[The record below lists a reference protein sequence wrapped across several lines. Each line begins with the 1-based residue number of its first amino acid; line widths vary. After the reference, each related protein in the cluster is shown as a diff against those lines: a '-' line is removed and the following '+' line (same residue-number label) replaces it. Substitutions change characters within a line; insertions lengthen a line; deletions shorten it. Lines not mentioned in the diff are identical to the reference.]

1 MKVKLFLVIFVS
13 GLLIFSCKKVTN
25 NEYVTNITVVKDST
39 ILITAPADSA
49 LVYDTV
55 PILFSFKKKVDI
67 IRTECYLDFSFY
79 EAYAKMPAAIWFNAN
94 KFLPGSIH
102 DYSLKM
108 IAKDGS
114 SYYSNIITLII
125 SKLARP
131 VVKVDFLTKSSL
143 RLSWEDNS
151 NDETGFRVFRKQGS
165 GSAVQVGDLTKNSV
179 SFIDNAIDTTKTYTY
194 QVEVYSPR
202 DKLTSDPLTVAFIL
216 DKYISW
222 KNLSVNSCLDGQVAL
237 SPDGKKA
244 VLTNYENDQV
254 TVLDITD
261 GSKNYVSYPGGT
273 LGVAMAHNGTFFATG
288 GTHGSPDRVKLWDMS
303 SLALISTIGLTG
315 SEPYALTMNKSDDR
329 IVVGGQPLKIFDVAT
344 GALVKNFNVNN
355 CFTRGVV
362 YSADESLLLTG
373 GNDNLVQLWN
383 PSTGELVRTFT
394 GHTGHVG
401 SVCFSADE
409 SKVFSGS
416 YEDATVRIWDKTN
429 GALLKTITR
438 QAGIVAIRLRPDG
451 NIIVASS
458 DGAVLVMTPGG
469 QTVQEFGDSERQDY
483 MDYNPAHDIVA
494 SYYSGTLELFR
505 EIGHWEKVQ

>member
-1 MKVKLFLVIFVS
+1 
-13 GLLIFSCKKVTN
+13 
-25 NEYVTNITVVKDST
+25 
-39 ILITAPADSA
+39 
-49 LVYDTV
+49 
-55 PILFSFKKKVDI
+55 
-67 IRTECYLDFSFY
+67 
-79 EAYAKMPAAIWFNAN
+79 
-94 KFLPGSIH
+94 
-102 DYSLKM
+102 
-108 IAKDGS
+108 
-114 SYYSNIITLII
+114 
-125 SKLARP
+125 
-131 VVKVDFLTKSSL
+131 
-143 RLSWEDNS
+143 
-151 NDETGFRVFRKQGS
+151 
-165 GSAVQVGDLTKNSV
+165 
-179 SFIDNAIDTTKTYTY
+179 
-194 QVEVYSPR
+194 
-202 DKLTSDPLTVAFIL
+202 
-216 DKYISW
+216 
-222 KNLSVNSCLDGQVAL
+222 
-237 SPDGKKA
+237 
-244 VLTNYENDQV
+244 
-254 TVLDITD
+254 
-261 GSKNYVSYPGGT
+261 
-273 LGVAMAHNGTFFATG
+273 
-288 GTHGSPDRVKLWDMS
+288 
-303 SLALISTIGLTG
+303 
-315 SEPYALTMNKSDDR
+315 MNKSDDR